1 MAFHLEGVDTD
12 EESPLGHA
20 GLLKYDDGGARGL
33 AACLCWLAL
42 VTLNEQGEVSEDE
55 LKLASNIA
63 MIRSLL
69 CMPAMYKQA
78 EEDPTASMIKRI
90 VKQNVDSKK
99 LPVSSYEWSCILRR
113 LQDSEGG
120 SVSMSKAI
128 DFYNNCAEV
137 RAHGTETE
145 RSAGNMFC
153 VRGLDFHIP
162 CAQG

>member
-1 MAFHLEGVDTD
+1 MAFRLEGIDTD
-12 EESPLGHA
+12 AEYAFGHG

-42 VTLNEQGEVSEDE
+42 LKLNEEGDVSEAE
-55 LKLASNIA
+55 LELPGNLA

-69 CMPAMYKQA
+69 SMPAMYKQG
-78 EEDPTASMIKRI
+78 EDDPTAAMIKRI
-90 VKQNVDSKK
+90 VKQNVDLKK

-113 LQDSEGG
+113 LQG
-120 SVSMSKAI
+120 SDGSGVSLAEAI

-145 RSAGNMFC
+145 RTAGSLFF
-153 VRGLDFHIP
+153 VAEG
-162 CAQG
+162 